1 MGSLLVKHAFRVA
14 VSVLFMFSTP
24 AQAQVV
30 ASTATDP
37 TFSLNATLASVM
49 GAERAALRALSPG
62 RVRALG
68 APYTGNGSA
77 TAHGVG
83 DGDAPYT
90 AAELDAMPAARGN
103 RQWRC
108 LTEALYFEA
117 RGEITAGQF
126 AVAEVILNR
135 VDSAAYPNTICGVV
149 NEGSEQRNACQF
161 SYKCDG
167 IPEVV
172 REPAIERRLGKIARI
187 MMDGGPRNL
196 TGGATNYHAI
206 SVTPSWARVYP
217 QTAQIGDHLFYRRP
231 S

>member
-1 MGSLLVKHAFRVA
+1 MGSLRIKHALCVA
-14 VSVLFMFSTP
+14 VSVFLVVSASAQAQ

-49 GAERAALRALSPG
+49 GTERSALRALSPG

-68 APYTGNGSA
+68 APYTGG
-77 TAHGVG
+77 GLVR

-103 RQWRC
+103 RQWGC

-135 VDSAAYPNTICGVV
+135 VDSPDYPNSICGVV
-149 NEGSEQRNACQF
+149 NEGSGQRNACQF

-206 SVTPSWARVYP
+206 SVSPSWARVYP
-217 QTAQIGDHLFYRRP
+217 QTARIGDHLFYRRP

>member
-1 MGSLLVKHAFRVA
+1 
-14 VSVLFMFSTP
+14 MFSAS

-30 ASTATDP
+30 ASTSTDP

-49 GAERAALRALSPG
+49 GAERSALRALSPG

-68 APYTGNGSA
+68 APYTGSGLVRDS
-77 TAHGVG
+77 
-83 DGDAPYT
+83 DAPYT
-90 AAELDAMPAARGN
+90 AAELDAMPTARGN
-103 RQWRC
+103 RQWGC

-135 VDSAAYPNTICGVV
+135 VDSAAYPDTICGVV
-149 NEGSEQRNACQF
+149 NDGSEQRNACQF

-167 IPEVV
+167 IPDVV

-206 SVTPSWARVYP
+206 SVSPSWARVYP

>member
-1 MGSLLVKHAFRVA
+1 MVSLRLKHGLCLAVA
-14 VSVLFMFSTP
+14 VFLMFGAT

-30 ASTATDP
+30 ASTANDP
-37 TFSLNATLASVM
+37 TFSLNATFASVM
-49 GAERAALRALSPG
+49 GTERSALRSLSPG

-68 APYTGNGSA
+68 GPFTGNGAAS
-77 TAHGVG
+77 AHGEG
-83 DGDAPYT
+83 DGDAPYS
-90 AAELDAMPAARGN
+90 AAELDAMPTARGN
-103 RQWRC
+103 RQWGC

-135 VDSAAYPNTICGVV
+135 VDSPDYPDTICGVV
-149 NEGSEQRNACQF
+149 NEGANQRNACQF
-161 SYKCDG
+161 SYRCDG

-172 REPAIERRLGKIARI
+172 REPAIQRRLGKIARI

-196 TGGATNYHAI
+196 TGGATNYHAV
-206 SVTPSWARVYP
+206 SVSPSWARVYP

>member
-1 MGSLLVKHAFRVA
+1 MKRAFCAA
-14 VSVLFMFSTP
+14 VTVWLMLGAA

-49 GAERAALRALSPG
+49 GTERTALRALSPG

-77 TAHGVG
+77 TAQGVG
-83 DGDAPYT
+83 DGNAPYT
-90 AAELDAMPAARGN
+90 AAELDAMPRARGN
-103 RQWRC
+103 RQWGC

-135 VDSAAYPNTICGVV
+135 VDSPDYPNSICGVV

-161 SYKCDG
+161 SYRCDG
-167 IPEVV
+167 IPDVV

-196 TGGATNYHAI
+196 TSGATNYHAI
-206 SVTPSWARVYP
+206 SVSPSWARVYP
-217 QTAQIGDHLFYRRP
+217 QTAQIGDHLFYRRQY
-231 S
+231 

>member
-1 MGSLLVKHAFRVA
+1 MKRAFCAAVTVLL
-14 VSVLFMFSTP
+14 MFS
-24 AQAQVV
+24 ASVQAQVV

-49 GAERAALRALSPG
+49 GTERSALRALSPG

-68 APYTGNGSA
+68 APYRGNGSA
-77 TAHGVG
+77 AGRAG
-83 DGDAPYT
+83 DGNAPYT
-90 AAELDAMPAARGN
+90 AAELDAMPTARGN
-103 RQWRC
+103 RQWGC

-135 VDSAAYPNTICGVV
+135 VDSPAYPNSICAVV
-149 NEGSEQRNACQF
+149 NEGTGQRNACQF

-172 REPAIERRLGKIARI
+172 TEPAIERRLGKIARI

-206 SVTPSWARVYP
+206 SVSPSWARVYP
-217 QTAQIGDHLFYRRP
+217 QTARIGDHLFYRRQY
-231 S
+231 